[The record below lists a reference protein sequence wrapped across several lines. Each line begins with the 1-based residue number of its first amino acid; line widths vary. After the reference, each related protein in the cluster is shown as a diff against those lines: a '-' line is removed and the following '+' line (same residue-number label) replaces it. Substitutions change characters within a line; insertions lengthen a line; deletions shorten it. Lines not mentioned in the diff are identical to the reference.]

1 MAKYNYL
8 DESDDERIVPAAD
21 VSQVGKKKTV
31 DAKKGGEK
39 KVGGG
44 ARGTADD
51 FIESNK
57 EVQKAFKEQTRID
70 SEKKGKR
77 KIDFNTEDWQVKHLG
92 LENDLN
98 KVRGYNEIVG
108 KRSTI
113 GINVSYLEWIRET
126 SRVLGISSYELVPLM
141 YETFYE
147 KYREDLK
154 WVKKEIDKVFKR
166 D

>member
-1 MAKYNYL
+1 
-8 DESDDERIVPAAD
+8 
-21 VSQVGKKKTV
+21 
-31 DAKKGGEK
+31 
-39 KVGGG
+39 
-44 ARGTADD
+44 
-51 FIESNK
+51 
-57 EVQKAFKEQTRID
+57 
-70 SEKKGKR
+70 
-77 KIDFNTEDWQVKHLG
+77 LG